1 MTILG
6 LGPGPA
12 ALLTQQAAA
21 VLQNAPE
28 VYLRTSIHPT
38 VAGLPEH
45 LQVRSF
51 DRLYQQLPTFE
62 AVYTAIVDEVWRL
75 AQRPEGVV
83 YAVPGHP
90 LVAEAT
96 VQALLARAKAE
107 GREATVVPGL
117 SFIEPALTALGIDP
131 FGAESSGLQLVDA
144 LSPSIDPG
152 RPALVGQLYSRD
164 VASQLKL
171 ELLEL
176 YPAEHPVSVVI
187 AAGCPDQRVL
197 ALPLYQ
203 LDREPALDHLTCLY
217 VPALTLAENMASFGG
232 LLDIVAKL
240 RAPDGCPWDR
250 EQTHQSL
257 KPYLIEEAYEAL
269 EALEQDDPDSL
280 QEELGDLLLNILL
293 HCQIASENG
302 DFSARDA
309 IRGIAEKLI
318 RRHPHVFGEVQV
330 ASAAEVV
337 QNWEA
342 IKSKERAERTSVLK
356 SLPKSLPALAYTRS
370 LQERLSQLD
379 LPMEEGLAASALAT
393 DLGRRLFSLAVQA
406 AGAGDNPEE
415 VLRHANTSF
424 RQAFERLEALAWER
438 GATVQDLPLAERA
451 ALWQQVWRESA
462 G

>member
-1 MTILG
+1 ML
-6 LGPGPA
+6 
-12 ALLTQQAAA
+12 QASSE
-21 VLQNAPE
+21 L
-28 VYLRTSIHPT
+28 YLRTSIHPT
-38 VAGLPEH
+38 VAGLPSH
-45 LQVRSF
+45 LLIHSF
-51 DRLYQQLPTFE
+51 DYLYQQLPSFE
-62 AVYTAIVDEVWRL
+62 AVYAAIVDEVWRL
-75 AQRPEGVV
+75 AQRPEGMV

-96 VQALLARAKAE
+96 VRALLRRARE
-107 GREATVVPGL
+107 HGQQATIVPGL
-117 SFIEPALTALGIDP
+117 SFIEPALAAVGIDP
-131 FGAESSGLQLVDA
+131 FGEDGRGLQLVDA
-144 LSPSIDPG
+144 LSPTIDPG

-164 VASQLKL
+164 AASHLKL

-176 YPAEHPVSVVI
+176 YPAEHQVSVVI
-187 AAGCPDQRVL
+187 AAGCPDERVL

-217 VPALTLAENMASFGG
+217 VPALALAENVASFGG

-257 KPYLIEEAYEAL
+257 KPYIIEEAYESL
-269 EALEQDDPDSL
+269 EALEQGDLDSL

-293 HCQIASENG
+293 HCQIAAENG

-309 IRGIAEKLI
+309 IRGISEKLI
-318 RRHPHVFGEVQV
+318 RRHPHVFGDVQV
-330 ASAAEVV
+330 ASSAEVV

-342 IKSKERAERTSVLK
+342 IKSKERAERTSMLK
-356 SLPKSLPALAYTRS
+356 GLPKSLPALAYTRS
-370 LQERLSQLD
+370 LQERLSQLG
-379 LPMEEGLAASALAT
+379 LSMEEGLAASALAT

-451 ALWQQVWRESA
+451 ALWEQVWREA
-462 G
+462 GP